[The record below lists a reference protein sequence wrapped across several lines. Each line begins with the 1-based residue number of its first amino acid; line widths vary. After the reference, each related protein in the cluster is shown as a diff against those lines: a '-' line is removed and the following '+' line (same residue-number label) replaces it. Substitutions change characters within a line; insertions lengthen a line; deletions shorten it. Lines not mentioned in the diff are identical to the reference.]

1 MGHVEGTSADILDL
15 VKRVESGEL
24 ALPEIQRGEVWS
36 RPDTRDLFDSLY
48 RGYPVG
54 TIVLWRTADLPYT
67 RSFNTESSVTALS
80 RPPDFVLDGQQRL
93 TALAHVLR
101 HEEPDIRFNVERE
114 EFAVGNAAIKNDPK
128 WVKSNHVFQDSWYN
142 VYRNLGLD
150 QDTQSQEFSTRL
162 ERLSDIQKTRIPV
175 QILREFEYN
184 DVTEIFVRIN
194 SKGRRLKQAELSM
207 AQLAFK
213 LPGIVSDD
221 LRVFS
226 DELGEAGYDLDM
238 SLILRCLTG
247 IVKHSA
253 RFRDLD
259 DAQANEIRE
268 GWEKTKPAVRD
279 FLNLLKM
286 GLRLDNWNWVR
297 SANAMVG
304 PVVYLACRDRND
316 INPERILRWFLLTS
330 VWSHYSSQPETRMT
344 QDIRTLTQENDPFST
359 LEQRI
364 MQHSGRLKVSPD
376 DLEKATSSSQF
387 SLAAFLACYRFPPLD
402 WKTGLPVSDTHLGSV
417 SSPELHHIF
426 PRAIAIPDYGRELV
440 DEVANLA
447 FISRLTNQKI
457 GKTPPS
463 QYLIDVDPERLSEQ
477 FIPSDD
483 SLWDLAKFEDFLK
496 ARRQSLADGINALLE
511 SPMRSG

>member
-114 EFAVGNAAIKNDPK
+114 EFEVGNAAIKNDPK
-128 WVKSNHVFQDSWYN
+128 WVKINHVFQDSWYN

-162 ERLSDIQKTRIPV
+162 ERLSDIQKTHIPV

-207 AQLAFK
+207 ALLAFK
-213 LPGIVSDD
+213 LPGMVTNE
-221 LRVFS
+221 LQNFS
-226 DELGEAGYDLDM
+226 NELEEGGYDMDI

-247 IVKHSA
+247 VVTGQSS
-253 RFRDLD
+253 FRDLD
-259 DAQANEIRE
+259 KSEKESIEE
-268 GWEKTKPAVRD
+268 GWRKTKRAVRD
-279 FLNLLKM
+279 FLNLLRM
-286 GLRLDNWNWVR
+286 GLRLDNWAWVR
-297 SANAMVG
+297 SKNAIVG
-304 PVVYLACRDRND
+304 PVVYLAHRDRNLID
-316 INPERILRWFLLTS
+316 PENLLRWFLLS
-330 VWSHYSSQPETRMT
+330 SIWSRYSGQPETRMT
-344 QDIRTLTQENDPFST
+344 QDIRTLIHDPNPFDT
-359 LEQRI
+359 LEQRLA
-364 MQHSGRLKVSPD
+364 QQVGRLNVSAD
-376 DLEKATSSSQF
+376 DLEGARITSPF
-387 SLAAFLACYRFPPLD
+387 SLAVFLACYRVPPKD
-402 WKTGLPVSDTHLGSV
+402 WQTGLPVSGTNIGSEGI
-417 SSPELHHIF
+417 PESHHIF
-426 PRAIAIPDYGRELV
+426 PSGIANAEYDLDLV
-440 DEVANLA
+440 EEISNRA
-447 FISRLTNQKI
+447 FISMVTNRKLGKI
-457 GKTPPS
+457 PPS
-463 QYLIDVDPERLSEQ
+463 DYLTDVDEDRLVEQ
-477 FIPSDD
+477 YIPTDN
-483 SLWDLAKFEDFLK
+483 SLWELAKFPQFLE
-496 ARRQSLADGINALLE
+496 RRRELLAEGINDLLE
-511 SPMRSG
+511 SPMRSK